1 MDLVEDIFK
10 HLSTKLDKKQIK
22 FDDRTIDFTKAFKR
36 IEMTEMIKQC
46 AKVDFATIKTDAEAI
61 KVAKQHK
68 IEIEP
73 HQNTRGHIINLFFEH
88 YCEKACIQPTFVYG
102 HPVEI
107 SPLAKKNPKDPRI
120 TERFELFIG
129 GHELANAFSEL
140 NDPIDQQQRFESQ
153 IKEREQGNTE
163 ANEMD

>member
-10 HLSTKLDKKQIK
+10 YLSTKLNKKQIELNGQ
-22 FDDRTIDFTKAFKR
+22 TIDFTKPFQR
-36 IEMTEMIKQC
+36 IEMVGMIKKF

-61 KVAKQHK
+61 QIAKQHK

-88 YCEKACIQPTFVYG
+88 YCEKECCQPTFVYG

-107 SPLAKKNPKDPRI
+107 SPLAKKNVKDPRY

-140 NDPIDQQQRFESQ
+140 NDPLDQEQRFQQQ